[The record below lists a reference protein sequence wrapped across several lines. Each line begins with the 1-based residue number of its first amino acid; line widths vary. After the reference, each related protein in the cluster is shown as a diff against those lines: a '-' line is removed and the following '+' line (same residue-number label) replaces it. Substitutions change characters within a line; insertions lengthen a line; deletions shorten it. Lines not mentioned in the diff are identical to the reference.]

1 MPYVHD
7 PPIWR
12 THPVSLPAAWTH
24 GGIRDTQ
31 NVTVSDLDERTQYG
45 YRGTRYP
52 GPPPDSLKKPNGTWS
67 QRLSEEMAEERAVRA
82 TTPSPLVRT
91 SSRPVYDRTY
101 HARTITPG
109 FGVGGEHKIGAN
121 DALELVAGSGFVN
134 GIGISNINVPRLS
147 DEERADY
154 VDRLSS
160 ALKASR
166 PTRPD
171 VSLAQFVIELR
182 DVRRLFDHMYN
193 VVVQHRL
200 RFGET
205 YLAGQFGYKPLA
217 NDIAKGANAVL
228 EADKKISQFLRDS
241 GQLVRRSITLP
252 SESTSS
258 STTLVHNAS
267 NEVRASSH
275 AYYRPST
282 RAQFETVERTRSVR
296 AFALWE
302 YFVGDPQGFA
312 SRRSSYVD
320 GARRLLGTNL
330 TPAVVWEVSPWSW
343 MVDWFIDIGGLLA
356 YQQDVADY
364 SLAMRRGGYVV
375 ETTTTITRK
384 YRTTWSGS
392 GVPARSVDY
401 AVQAKIHDYSRRSAP
416 SPVGLDVEWDGLNS
430 FQTSILL
437 ALGLQKKGM

>member
-1 MPYVHD
+1 MPYVWD

-12 THPVSLPAAWTH
+12 THPVSLPAAYTQS
-24 GGIRDTQ
+24 GIRNAS
-31 NVTVSDLDERTQYG
+31 NVTVSHLDERSQYG
-45 YRGTRYP
+45 YRGPRFP
-52 GPPPDSLKKPNGTWS
+52 GPPPDSLQKPNGSWA
-67 QRLSEEMAEERAVRA
+67 QRLSEEMAEERAAMA

-91 SSRPVYDRTY
+91 SSRPVYDRVY

-109 FGVGGEHKIGAN
+109 FGVGGEFKIGN
-121 DALELVAGSGFVN
+121 EDSLDLVAGSGYVY
-134 GIGISNINVPRLS
+134 GVGISNTSVPRLS
-147 DEERADY
+147 DSEEADY
-154 VDRLSS
+154 VSRLSS

-171 VSLAQFVIELR
+171 VSLAQFFIELR
-182 DVRRLFDHMYN
+182 DVRRLFDHMFN
-193 VVVQHRL
+193 VVTQYRL

-217 NDIAKGANAVL
+217 NDIAKTANAIL
-228 EADKKISQFLRDS
+228 EADEKISQFLRDS
-241 GQLVRRSITLP
+241 GQLVRRSISLP
-252 SESTSS
+252 SETTSS
-258 STTLVHNAS
+258 STQLSHNAS
-267 NEVRASSH
+267 NEVAASSH

-282 RAQFETVERTRSVR
+282 QALSESVKRRRSVR

-302 YFVGDPQGFA
+302 YFVGDPQGFL
-312 SRRSSYVD
+312 SRRSTYVD

-375 ETTTTITRK
+375 ETTTTVTRK

-392 GVPARSVDY
+392 WVPDMSVEY
-401 AVQAKIHDYSRRSAP
+401 AVEADIHDYVRHPAP
-416 SPVGLDVEWDGLNS
+416 SPVGLDVGWNGLNS